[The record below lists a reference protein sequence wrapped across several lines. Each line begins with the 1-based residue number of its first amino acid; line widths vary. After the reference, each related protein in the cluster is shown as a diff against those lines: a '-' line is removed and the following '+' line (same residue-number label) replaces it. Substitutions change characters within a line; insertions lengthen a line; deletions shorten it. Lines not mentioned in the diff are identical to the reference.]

1 MLNQFIQLE
10 VDRRGWVVNPAMIA
24 FFKVCKAVM
33 IQGFTEKLKLC
44 DIMSFGPGLALSFVS
59 LTISHSLQ
67 VFIALLRKIT
77 IRKESGQDSLFH
89 SISNPQ
95 QVKAVCSNCS

>member
-24 FFKVCKAVM
+24 FLKVCKAVM

-44 DIMSFGPGLALSFVS
+44 DIMSFG
-59 LTISHSLQ
+59 
-67 VFIALLRKIT
+67 
-77 IRKESGQDSLFH
+77 
-89 SISNPQ
+89 
-95 QVKAVCSNCS
+95 

>member
-1 MLNQFIQLE
+1 MVDLLNELIVFIILNFVIKCEGRNMLNQFIQLE

-44 DIMSFGPGLALSFVS
+44 DIMSFGEYSSITRPLLS
-59 LTISHSLQ
+59 
-67 VFIALLRKIT
+67 
-77 IRKESGQDSLFH
+77 G
-89 SISNPQ
+89 
-95 QVKAVCSNCS
+95 

>member
-44 DIMSFGPGLALSFVS
+44 DIMSFGEYSSITRPLLS
-59 LTISHSLQ
+59 
-67 VFIALLRKIT
+67 
-77 IRKESGQDSLFH
+77 G
-89 SISNPQ
+89 
-95 QVKAVCSNCS
+95 

>member
-24 FFKVCKAVM
+24 LFKVCKAVM

-44 DIMSFGPGLALSFVS
+44 DIMSFG
-59 LTISHSLQ
+59 
-67 VFIALLRKIT
+67 
-77 IRKESGQDSLFH
+77 
-89 SISNPQ
+89 
-95 QVKAVCSNCS
+95 

>member
-44 DIMSFGPGLALSFVS
+44 DIMSFG
-59 LTISHSLQ
+59 
-67 VFIALLRKIT
+67 
-77 IRKESGQDSLFH
+77 
-89 SISNPQ
+89 
-95 QVKAVCSNCS
+95 